1 MLGMLLLR
9 RAGWRHC
16 GHLCH
21 HPGKYSAAGHSPDSA
36 GGAAAAVSTLE
47 TLNNLL
53 ILILAQLSSTRL
65 PAVQCSL
72 LTRPN
77 VHRFTTIEYLSV

>member
-16 GHLCH
+16 GHLCQY
-21 HPGKYSAAGHSPDSA
+21 PGKYSAAGHSPDSA
-36 GGAAAAVSTLE
+36 GGGAAAAVSTLE

-53 ILILAQLSSTRL
+53 ILGPLSSTRL

-72 LTRPN
+72 LTRTH
-77 VHRFTTIEYLSV
+77 VRRFTTIEYLSV

>member
-53 ILILAQLSSTRL
+53 ILGPLSSTPL

-72 LTRPN
+72 LTRTH